1 MAVVTVAIPVLNG
14 ARYLDE
20 VLTAVRGQQVDREV
34 ELLIWDSGST
44 DGSLE
49 IAERHGA
56 RIHRI
61 PRHEFSHGGTRNR
74 MAAMARGEHVAFLT
88 QDATPASPRW
98 LAALLEGFSL
108 ADDVAAVFG
117 PHLARPDASHMIK
130 CEMERHFAAW
140 GDGGRV
146 VDLQRLDRSPAG
158 LAAYRRFPGRFTF
171 LSDVN
176 CAVARW
182 ALERV
187 PYREV
192 PYAEDQLLGRELIEA
207 GYAKVFH
214 PDAAVLHSHDFPP
227 AAFFRRYFDEFRSL
241 REVLDHVEPAGVL
254 RTQYAIRGLVRAD
267 QRWLTANGVHGR
279 ALVRPLAT
287 SARHHTI
294 RMAGAIVGSRADRL
308 QAGLRRRLS
317 LEGRDSFVPSAVP
330 ASPLLPLPAASGQ
343 PGRHVQADPNWPWEF
358 IRHHYPLRPL
368 ALEPH
373 HGRRDGAMTVAW
385 VVPPWKVGSGGH
397 TTIFRLIDQL
407 ERRGHRCAIYL
418 FDPFGMDRRTGHAL
432 REEIRTHFVPI
443 EAEVFWGLEDWIG
456 ADLGVATSWWTA
468 WALRDLPGAKEKAYL
483 VQDDEPQFYATSAE
497 SLWAEE
503 TYRMG
508 YRGIAYTPWMAD
520 ILERE
525 HGMQSRWFECGTD
538 LAAYPFGEQEREAG
552 LIAVYARR
560 ETDRRAVDLALAGL
574 ATLVERRPG
583 VRVVLFGSN
592 VIASAPI
599 PCTNL
604 GVRPPAELAELYRR
618 ASAGVVFS
626 LTTHSLVAQEM
637 MASGLP
643 LVELNGD
650 NVTSALGATGGRA
663 MLVDPRPD
671 AIADALGRIL
681 DEPDE
686 AAAMARRARAFVEGL
701 TWEHAGDQVEA
712 ALHAFLAT
720 PTHRA
725 QPASAQG
732 AAAPRDHNADSAGAP
747 AQQPAA
753 QAGDEQHAA
762 AEGSGRRRA

>member
-1 MAVVTVAIPVLNG
+1 MPVVTVAIPVLNG

-20 VLTAVRGQQVDREV
+20 VLAAVRAQEVDREV
-34 ELLIWDSGST
+34 ELLVWDSGST

-49 IAERHGA
+49 IAQRHGA
-56 RIHRI
+56 RVHRI
-61 PRHEFSHGGTRNR
+61 ATREFSHGGTRNR

-98 LAALLEGFSL
+98 LAALLEGFAL

-117 PHLARPDASHMIK
+117 PHLPRPDASHMIK
-130 CEMERHFAAW
+130 SEMERHFAVW
-140 GDGGRV
+140 GKGGSE

-158 LAAYRRFPGRFTF
+158 LADYRRFPGRLTF

-214 PDAAVLHSHDFPP
+214 PEAAVLHSHDYPP
-227 AAFFRRYFDEFRSL
+227 AVFFRRYFDEFRSL
-241 REVLDHVEPAGVL
+241 REVLDHVEPAGPV

-267 QRWLTANGVHGR
+267 QRWLSARGVHGR
-279 ALVRPLAT
+279 ALVRPLARST
-287 SARHHTI
+287 RHHAI
-294 RMAGAIVGSRADRL
+294 RMAGAIAGSRADRL
-308 QAGLRRRLS
+308 PPLARRRLS
-317 LEGRDSFVPSAVP
+317 LEGRDSFLPSDVPS
-330 ASPLLPLPAASGQ
+330 SPLLPLPAASGKA
-343 PGRHVQADPNWPWEF
+343 GRFVQADPEWPWEF
-358 IRHHYPLRPL
+358 VRRQYPLRPL
-368 ALEPH
+368 TLEAH
-373 HGRRDGAMTVAW
+373 HGRAEGPMTQAW
-385 VVPPWKVGSGGH
+385 AVPPWKIGSGGH
-397 TTIFRLIDQL
+397 TTIFRLIEQL
-407 ERRGHRCAIYL
+407 ERRGHRCAVYL
-418 FDPFGMDRRTGHAL
+418 FDPFGQDRRTGRAL
-432 REEIRTHFVPI
+432 REEIRTRFVPI
-443 EAEVFWGLEDWIG
+443 EAEVFYGLDDWIG
-456 ADLGVATSWWTA
+456 ADVAVATGWWTA
-468 WALRDLPGAKEKAYL
+468 WALRDLPGVKEKVYL
-483 VQDDEPQFYATSAE
+483 VQDDEPQFHATSAE
-497 SLWAEE
+497 SLWATE

-508 YRGIAYTPWMAD
+508 YRGIAYTPWMAN

-525 HGMQSRWFECGTD
+525 HGMEARWFECGTD
-538 LAAYPFGEQEREAG
+538 LATYPFGDQTREPG
-552 LIAVYARR
+552 LVAVYARR

-592 VIASAPI
+592 VMAGGAPV

-604 GVRPPAELAELYRR
+604 GVRPPAELADLYRR

-650 NVTSALGATGGRA
+650 NVGSALGASGERA

-671 AIADALGRIL
+671 AIADALERIL
-681 DEPDE
+681 GEPDE
-686 AAAMARRARAFVEGL
+686 AAAMARRARAFVERF
-701 TWEHAGDQVEA
+701 TWERAGDQVEA
-712 ALHAFLAT
+712 ALRAFMAS
-720 PTHRA
+720 PTRPA
-725 QPASAQG
+725 QPSREP
-732 AAAPRDHNADSAGAP
+732 AAAPPGA
-747 AQQPAA
+747 
-753 QAGDEQHAA
+753 
-762 AEGSGRRRA
+762 

>member
-1 MAVVTVAIPVLNG
+1 MAVVTVAIPVLDG

-20 VLTAVRGQQVDREV
+20 VLTAVRAQEVDREV

-44 DGSLE
+44 DGSPE

-56 RIHRI
+56 RVHRI
-61 PRHEFSHGGTRNR
+61 ARHEFSHGGTRNQ

-88 QDATPASPRW
+88 QDATPASTRW
-98 LAALLEGFSL
+98 LAALLEGFTL

-117 PHLARPDASHMIK
+117 PHLPRPDASHMIK
-130 CEMERHFAAW
+130 SEMDRHFAVW
-140 GDGGRV
+140 GDGGRA
-146 VDLQRLDRSPAG
+146 VDVQRLERSPTG
-158 LAAYRRFPGRFTF
+158 LADYRRFPGRFTF

-182 ALERV
+182 ALERI
-187 PYREV
+187 PYRDV

-214 PDAAVLHSHDFPP
+214 PEAAVLHSHDYPP
-227 AAFFRRYFDEFRSL
+227 ATFFRRYFDEFRSL
-241 REVLDHVEPAGVL
+241 REVLDHVEPAGPV

-267 QRWLTANGVHGR
+267 QRWLSAQGVRGP
-279 ALVRPLAT
+279 ALARPLAV

-294 RMAGAIVGSRADRL
+294 RMAGAILGSRADRL
-308 QAGLRRRLS
+308 PAGVRRRLS
-317 LEGRDSFVPSAVP
+317 LEGRETFAHADVPS
-330 ASPLLPLPAASGQ
+330 SPLLPLPAASGQ
-343 PGRHVQADPNWPWEF
+343 EGRYVQADPNWPWEF
-358 IRHHYPLRPL
+358 IREKYPLAPL
-368 ALEPH
+368 ALEAH
-373 HGRRDGAMTVAW
+373 HGRGAGPMTLAW
-385 VVPPWKVGSGGH
+385 AVPPWKIGSGGH

-407 ERRGHRCAIYL
+407 ERRGHRCAIYV
-418 FDPFGMDRRTGHAL
+418 FDPHDQDRRPAHEL
-432 REEIRTHFVPI
+432 REEIRRHFVPV
-443 EAEVFWGLEDWIG
+443 EAQVFRGLDDWIG
-456 ADLGVATSWWTA
+456 ADVAVATSWWTA

-520 ILERE
+520 ILIRE
-525 HGMQSRWFECGTD
+525 HGMPSRWFECGTD
-538 LAAYPFGEQEREAG
+538 LATYPFGQGEREPG

-560 ETDRRAVDLALAGL
+560 ETDRRAVDLALAGI

-592 VIASAPI
+592 VMASAPV

-604 GVRPPAELAELYRR
+604 GVRAPAELAQLYRR

-626 LTTHSLVAQEM
+626 LTTHSLVAHEM

-643 LVELNGD
+643 VVELNGE
-650 NVTSALGATGGRA
+650 NVSSALGASGERA

-671 AIADALGRIL
+671 AIADALERIL
-681 DEPDE
+681 DDPVE
-686 AAAMARRARAFVEGL
+686 AAAMARRARAFVEAL
-701 TWEHAGDQVEA
+701 TWEHAGDQVES

-720 PTHRA
+720 PTR
-725 QPASAQG
+725 P
-732 AAAPRDHNADSAGAP
+732 AAPARE
-747 AQQPAA
+747 QQPAEA
-753 QAGDEQHAA
+753 PPG
-762 AEGSGRRRA
+762 